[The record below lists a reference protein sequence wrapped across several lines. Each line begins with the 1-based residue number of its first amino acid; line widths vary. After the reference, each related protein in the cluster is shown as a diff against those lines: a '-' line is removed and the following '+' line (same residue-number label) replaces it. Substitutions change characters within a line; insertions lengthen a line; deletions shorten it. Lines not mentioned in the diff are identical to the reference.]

1 MIKQLENNQ
10 KIWVYSAIIDV
21 EKQGL
26 QKFILF
32 FKHSVDMIA
41 KVGKNEFSLGSQ
53 EDLLSLDIQ
62 IESSYNIH
70 DKYDWVMIFTAKD
83 LIHGKK
89 FVDFIMTRYPGLIK
103 EIYLTQVLYT
113 LRDYFII
120 NPIY

>member
-1 MIKQLENNQ
+1 
-10 KIWVYSAIIDV
+10 
-21 EKQGL
+21 
-26 QKFILF
+26 
-32 FKHSVDMIA
+32 MIA
-41 KVGKNEFSLGSQ
+41 KVGKNEFSLNGSQ

-83 LIHGKK
+83 LIHAKK

-113 LRDYFII
+113 LRDHFII
-120 NPIY
+120 NPNPLTAKEFVSKR